1 MKSVVMVTDNKGW
14 IKVHR
19 EWLDKA
25 IWKCSTKE
33 QKIILIV
40 LLMLASH
47 KENEWEWNGK
57 KFTVKPG
64 QFVTSA
70 KSIMEKCGEGISR
83 QNIRTALVKFEKY
96 DFLTIQSTKQGILV
110 TIVNWELYQ
119 SVEGELTKELTNSQ
133 PTGNQQ
139 VTTIKNDEKEKKDI
153 YGDFSNVRLSR
164 DEYEKL
170 VNAYSEKTTK
180 DFIEKLDAYIASTG
194 KKYKNHY
201 ATILNRIRKEPNIKK
216 VDQEKP
222 VLSMDA

>member
-14 IKVHR
+14 IKLHR
-19 EWLDKA
+19 ELMDKA

-201 ATILNRIRKEPNIKK
+201 ATILNWIRKEPNIKK

>member
-14 IKVHR
+14 IKLHR
-19 EWLDKA
+19 ELMDKA

-194 KKYKNHY
+194 RKYKNHY
-201 ATILNRIRKEPNIKK
+201 ATILNWIRKEPNIKK